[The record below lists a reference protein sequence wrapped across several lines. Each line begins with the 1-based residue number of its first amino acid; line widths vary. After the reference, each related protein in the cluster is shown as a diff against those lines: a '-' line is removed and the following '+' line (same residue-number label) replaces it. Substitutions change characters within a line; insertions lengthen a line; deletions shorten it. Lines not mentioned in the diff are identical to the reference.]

1 MKTAHTCCPIATQ
14 KGYSYVHI
22 QQKECCYFNPR
33 IKCYSFFFQ
42 SWDAQRIFKE
52 AEKFF
57 VSVGLFN
64 MTQGFWD
71 NSMLTKP
78 DDGREVVCHPTAW
91 DLGKKDFR

>member
-1 MKTAHTCCPIATQ
+1 MYASNRKNDVILVLELNA
-14 KGYSYVHI
+14 VL
-22 QQKECCYFNPR
+22 
-33 IKCYSFFFQ
+33 FFFQ

-57 VSVGLFN
+57 KSVGLFS

-91 DLGKKDFR
+91 DLGNKDFR